1 MRVFEEW
8 WREEQLPVV
17 LATASTEGRPSPRT
31 VVLEHFDDRGFVFW
45 TSSESRKGK
54 ELGANPRAALVFL
67 WERRRQLRVEGR
79 VERVSEEENETHWS
93 GREVKRQIAAF
104 RRGAPVADRDEPEK
118 LVRETLDDPPRPPFW
133 VGYRVVPDAIE
144 VRVADEEFVHD
155 RIRYERAADGWQRT
169 QLQP

>member
-17 LATASTEGRPSPRT
+17 LATASTEGRPAART

-67 WERRRQLRVEGR
+67 WERRRQLASRAASSACRRRRTRLTGAGVR
-79 VERVSEEENETHWS
+79 AS
-93 GREVKRQIAAF
+93 GRSLRSAEA
-104 RRGAPVADRDEPEK
+104 RRSRTG
-118 LVRETLDDPPRPPFW
+118 TSPRSS
-133 VGYRVVPDAIE
+133 
-144 VRVADEEFVHD
+144 
-155 RIRYERAADGWQRT
+155 
-169 QLQP
+169 